1 MAQLNGLPIGPN
13 RVFDYHFVA
22 QDEDAGGKVLEASKA
37 ITGDDLTI
45 GPEDPPWCALYR
57 GENTPLF
64 PIVEEALYGARA
76 GDTIK
81 VRVLPGPDGTG
92 QHDPDD
98 VRPIALEHVPHGLEV
113 GELWEVE
120 EEETGESCL
129 VRLVSINEA
138 EGTALI
144 DWNEP
149 TAGKT
154 VLLTYYIVAVR
165 NATPEEIRA
174 GEPYVEDEDEEE
186 EEE

>member
-1 MAQLNGLPIGPN
+1 MAQLNGLPIGPD
-13 RVFDYHFVA
+13 RVFTYHFAA
-22 QDEDAGGKVLEASKA
+22 QDEDEGGKVLEASVA
-37 ITGDDLTI
+37 ITDGALTF
-45 GPEDPPWCALYR
+45 GPDDPPCVVLFR
-57 GENTPLF
+57 GENTRLF
-64 PIVEEALYGARA
+64 PIAEEALYGARE

-92 QHDPDD
+92 AHDPDD

-129 VRLVSINEA
+129 VRLVSVDEQ
-138 EGTALI
+138 GQTALI

-154 VLLTYYIVAVR
+154 VQLTYYIVSVR

-174 GEPYVEDEDEEE
+174 GEPYVDEEE
-186 EEE
+186 EYEEEE